1 MIELSAYQVVW
12 AHQGGC
18 CMFPLSSSSGQKCG
32 TLAHVWTQL
41 SSDLQTRVIALLA
54 QLALSVVVARSQN
67 EPEGEE
73 TRHVEQA
80 TNPQNPS

>member
-1 MIELSAYQVVW
+1 MIELSVCYVVW

-18 CMFPLSSSSGQKCG
+18 CMFPLPSSSGQECG

-41 SSDLQTRVIALLA
+41 SSDLQTRVIALVADLV
-54 QLALSVVVARSQN
+54 LSVVVARSQN
-67 EPEGEE
+67 ETEGEE
-73 TRHVEQA
+73 ARHVEQA

>member
-1 MIELSAYQVVW
+1 MIELSACHAVW

-41 SSDLQTRVIALLA
+41 SSDLQTRVIALVAELV
-54 QLALSVVVARSQN
+54 LSVVVARSQN
-67 EPEGEE
+67 ETQGEE
-73 TRHVEQA
+73 ARYVEQA
-80 TNPQNPS
+80 THPQDPS

>member
-18 CMFPLSSSSGQKCG
+18 CMSPLPSSGQEYG
-32 TLAHVWTQL
+32 ALAHVWAQL